1 MLKVLGISGSPRR
14 GSNTEIVVNEALQ
27 AIASN
32 GIRVELLSVAGRRIL
47 SSVGDNRQ
55 DLSVDD
61 DAHEFIERML
71 EANGIVVGSPVYFR
85 NVSGQLK
92 NLMDRTHFL
101 HASYKLG
108 GKVGGAIAVTGS
120 TGAES
125 TLAIINSFFLQHRM
139 VVCHPGAFAVLRR
152 VASVRENE
160 LALKGARDLGGALA
174 SLLRRLC

>member
-125 TLAIINSFFLQHRM
+125 TLAIINSFFLQEL
-139 VVCHPGAFAVLRR
+139 GKEINGRR
-152 VASVRENE
+152 IAPNE
-160 LALKGARDLGGALA
+160 LGSKLA
-174 SLLRRLC
+174 NTFGIGSEKVLAKS